1 MLPRTWHV
9 QNHCPS
15 QSHVITIKGFFQNS
29 AKRTILFSQYL
40 MVEILFSQRL
50 KWSEHGVYISFSLD
64 LTLYVSRLNIVSW
77 YLEFHARQVSNF
89 LISLACLSS
98 YIVCKTIKM
107 KTMNKNKQSFYVRKK
122 KKIHLHFYKW
132 MAQCKSEPNS
142 KNKISGN
149 LVYSKCV
156 THKCWRRYL
165 K

>member
-29 AKRTILFSQYL
+29 AKKTILFSQYL

-122 KKIHLHFYKW
+122 KKSIY
-132 MAQCKSEPNS
+132 
-142 KNKISGN
+142 ISTNGWLN
-149 LVYSKCV
+149 AKENQIPKTKFRVIYFIV
-156 THKCWRRYL
+156 NV
-165 K
+165 